1 MSNYEYNFWDDRT
14 HELDIHPC
22 RGCKDFVDGEC
33 SSNGACGKRYE
44 EDTRWTD
51 EQGK

>member
-1 MSNYEYNFWDDRT
+1 MNNYEYNFWDDRT

-33 SSNGACGKRYE
+33 STNGACGESYE

-51 EQGK
+51 E